1 MKSSSKKME
10 TVSQYINWAR
20 TEGYD
25 IDFQVCDKTICATD
39 DPKKKYLAKE
49 AKIVGFSR
57 FEGDSDPGDNSIV
70 YMIETNDGKKGTLVD
85 GYGATSNGDLVN
97 FLKSVYHDI
106 RYNPESQNGDAPEQA
121 G

>member
-10 TVSQYINWAR
+10 TVSQYVNWAR

-25 IDFQVCDKTICATD
+25 LDFQVCDKAKLCSTD
-39 DPKKKYLAKE
+39 DPKKTYISKE

-85 GYGATSNGDLVN
+85 AYGMYSDPDVTN
-97 FLKSVYHDI
+97 FLKSIYQDI
-106 RYNPESQNGDAPEQA
+106 RYNPDAQ
-121 G
+121 

>member
-10 TVSQYINWAR
+10 TVSEYINWAR

-25 IDFQVCDKTICATD
+25 MDFNVCDKKICSTD
-39 DPKKKYLAKE
+39 DPKKTYLSKD

-70 YMIETNDGKKGTLVD
+70 YMIETSDGKKGTLVD
-85 GYGATSNGDLVN
+85 GYGPTADPDMAN
-97 FLKSVYHDI
+97 FLKSIYQDI
-106 RYNPESQNGDAPEQA
+106 RYNPESQNGAV
-121 G
+121 

>member
-25 IDFQVCDKTICATD
+25 IDFQVCNKKICSVDDQKKT
-39 DPKKKYLAKE
+39 YSAKD

-57 FEGDSDPGDNSIV
+57 FEGDSDPGDSSIV
-70 YMIETNDGKKGTLVD
+70 YMIETSDGKKGTLVD
-85 GYGATSNGDLVN
+85 AYGMYSDADVSS
-97 FLKSVYHDI
+97 FLKSIYQDI
-106 RYNPESQNGDAPEQA
+106 RYNPEAQSGTA
-121 G
+121 

>member
-25 IDFQVCDKTICATD
+25 MDFQICDKKICATD
-39 DPKKKYLAKE
+39 DPKRKYVAKE

-57 FEGDSDPGDNSIV
+57 FEGDSDPGDSSIV

-85 GYGATSNGDLVN
+85 AYGMYADPEIGN
-97 FLKSVYHDI
+97 FLKSIYQDI
-106 RYNPESQNGDAPEQA
+106 RFNPEAQS
-121 G
+121 

>member
-20 TEGYD
+20 TEGFNL
-25 IDFQVCDKTICATD
+25 DFSVCEKTICSVNE
-39 DPKKKYLAKE
+39 PKQKYAAKD

-70 YMIETNDGKKGTLVD
+70 YMIETKDGKRGTLVD
-85 GYGATSNGDLVN
+85 AYGVYADPDIEN
-97 FLKSVYHDI
+97 FMKSVYQDI
-106 RYNPESQNGDAPEQA
+106 RYNPEVQ
-121 G
+121 